1 MTKKRLLMVCYGFP
15 PIGGGGVPRPLKMA
29 KYLGDFGWDVTV
41 LTVEP
46 GYHATLDH
54 SLLQEVPPS
63 VQIVRAKE
71 WKVFA
76 RGGAAAPTPAVQ
88 SQEAN
93 PAAPSAKARLKKTII
108 AFLKKV
114 RPYLMIPDDQILW
127 YPQAVKTGQELMK
140 REKFDAI
147 FSTSGPATNHL
158 VAKKLADEFGCKWIA
173 DFRDPWTQNMH
184 QTGIEW
190 REALEE
196 RLERGVMARA
206 DVVTTVTAT
215 FVEMFSEKYG
225 DTIKA
230 IKLIY
235 NGFDRS
241 DFADLQP
248 QFEVPDRFHAVYAG
262 ILYQKR
268 NPRLL
273 LEAVR
278 ELIDEGRV
286 EQSDILF
293 SFAGVFDYPGYTE
306 NRDCVERLQLGE
318 QVRLLGNLPHKQALG
333 LMKGGDALLLVGD
346 VSADAGAYIPG
357 KLYEYMGIGKPILA
371 LNMAGEATEIIQQF
385 QLGEVCDPTDKAQI
399 KQAYLALYQ
408 AWKAQRAQQAAGGVE
423 GATRDDAS
431 FYERVKPYER
441 RYQAEQLALEL
452 DKLLAMEQRKEP
464 SHV

>member
-1 MTKKRLLMVCYGFP
+1 
-15 PIGGGGVPRPLKMA
+15 
-29 KYLGDFGWDVTV
+29 
-41 LTVEP
+41 
-46 GYHATLDH
+46 
-54 SLLQEVPPS
+54 
-63 VQIVRAKE
+63 
-71 WKVFA
+71 
-76 RGGAAAPTPAVQ
+76 
-88 SQEAN
+88 
-93 PAAPSAKARLKKTII
+93 
-108 AFLKKV
+108 
-114 RPYLMIPDDQILW
+114 MIPDDQILW

>member
-54 SLLQEVPPS
+54 SLLQQIPS
-63 VQIVRAKE
+63 SVRIVRAKE
-71 WKVFA
+71 WKLFA
-76 RGGAAAPTPAVQ
+76 RGGAAVPTVQ
-88 SQEAN
+88 
-93 PAAPSAKARLKKTII
+93 PAAAGAKTVSPSALARLKK
-108 AFLKKV
+108 AVFSVLKKAKPFV
-114 RPYLMIPDDQILW
+114 MIPDDQILW
-127 YPQAVKTGQELMK
+127 YPQAVKRGRELFK
-140 REKFDAI
+140 REQFDAI

-184 QTGIEW
+184 QIGIEW

-196 RLERGVMARA
+196 RLEAGVMARA

-215 FVEMFSEKYG
+215 FAEMFRQKYG
-225 DTIKA
+225 AQIKEL
-230 IKLIY
+230 KLIY

-241 DFADLQP
+241 DFTDLTP
-248 QFEVPDRFHAVYAG
+248 QFGVPDKFHAVYAG
-262 ILYQKR
+262 ILYKKR

-278 ELIDEGRV
+278 ELIDEGSV
-286 EQSDILF
+286 VQADIQF
-293 SFAGVFDYPGYTE
+293 SFAGVFDYPGYSE
-306 NRDCVERLQLGE
+306 NRDCVERLGLGN
-318 QVRLLGNLPHKQALG
+318 QVRILGNLPHKQALG

-357 KLYEYMGIGKPILA
+357 KLYEYMGIGNPILA
-371 LNMAGEATEIIQQF
+371 LNVAGEATQIIQEF
-385 QLGEVCDPTDKAQI
+385 QLGEVCDPTDKQQI
-399 KQAYLALYQ
+399 KAAYLALYKS
-408 AWKAQRAQQAAGGVE
+408 WKAHREEEGGAQAIASGNE
-423 GATRDDAS
+423 DAS
-431 FYERVKPYER
+431 FYERVKLYER
-441 RYQAEQLALEL
+441 RYQAKQLAIEL
-452 DKLLAMEQRKEP
+452 DKLIAQEKDKEP
-464 SHV
+464 SLA